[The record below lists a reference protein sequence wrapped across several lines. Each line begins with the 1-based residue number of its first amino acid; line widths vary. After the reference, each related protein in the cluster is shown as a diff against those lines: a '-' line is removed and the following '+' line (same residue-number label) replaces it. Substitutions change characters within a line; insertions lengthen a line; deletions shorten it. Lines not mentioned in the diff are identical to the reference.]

1 MGEDYSCERLLG
13 TGSYGKVALAT
24 KKSTGR
30 KVAIKRMEN
39 IFEDETD
46 CKRILREVTLMRK
59 LRHPFVVE
67 LVELLFPSNPQ
78 TFDTLYVVME
88 YAESDLKKIIKSN
101 INLEMQHTQHIIYN
115 LLCAVKYLHESNVLH
130 RDLKPANVLI
140 NEDCTVKLCD
150 YGLARST
157 SGIESAAMILS
168 AADKDSDGADET
180 VAAIVEQPEP
190 IKSAAASEAVSTKG
204 ITAQASGEAAV
215 TEQTDEEKKEN
226 LRSRLVKTKEARRG
240 MTRKL
245 TGHVVTRWYRAPE
258 IILLEKDYGPGIDI
272 WAVGCIFAELL
283 GMMRENAA
291 TFMDR

>member
-88 YAESDLKKIIKSN
+88 YAECDLKKIIKSN
-101 INLEMQHTQHIIYN
+101 INLEMQHT
-115 LLCAVKYLHESNVLH
+115 
-130 RDLKPANVLI
+130 
-140 NEDCTVKLCD
+140 
-150 YGLARST
+150 
-157 SGIESAAMILS
+157 
-168 AADKDSDGADET
+168 
-180 VAAIVEQPEP
+180 
-190 IKSAAASEAVSTKG
+190 
-204 ITAQASGEAAV
+204 
-215 TEQTDEEKKEN
+215 
-226 LRSRLVKTKEARRG
+226 
-240 MTRKL
+240 
-245 TGHVVTRWYRAPE
+245 
-258 IILLEKDYGPGIDI
+258 
-272 WAVGCIFAELL
+272 
-283 GMMRENAA
+283 
-291 TFMDR
+291 

>member
-1 MGEDYSCERLLG
+1 MCEKLLG

-24 KKSTGR
+24 KKSTGK

-39 IFEDETD
+39 IFDDETD

-59 LRHPFVVE
+59 LKHPFVVE
-67 LVELLFPSNPQ
+67 LIELLMPQNPD

-101 INLEMQHTQHIIYN
+101 INLEMLHIQTIVYN
-115 LLCAVKYLHESNVLH
+115 LLCSIKYLHESNVLH

-150 YGLARST
+150 YGLARSL

-168 AADKDSDGADET
+168 KADKTMDAVENGQGAQQ
-180 VAAIVEQPEP
+180 I
-190 IKSAAASEAVSTKG
+190 AAAAGTLNLPGSGGLTTQPSSTSIVSEDAGSEA
-204 ITAQASGEAAV
+204 A
-215 TEQTDEEKKEN
+215 EEKKED
-226 LRSRLVKTKEARRG
+226 LRSRLVKTKDARRN
-240 MTRKL
+240 MKREL

-258 IILLEKDYGPGIDI
+258 IILLEKDYGPGIDV
-272 WAVGCIFAELL
+272 WAVG
-283 GMMRENAA
+283 
-291 TFMDR
+291 

>member
-1 MGEDYSCERLLG
+1 MVESTSSNGTAAAKSTTTTSTKPSSSAQGKSGAGSNVRGRRGRGNLGLNQFQDWEVGDDYVCERLLG

-24 KKSTGR
+24 KKSTGQ

-39 IFEDETD
+39 IFEDVTD

-59 LRHPFVVE
+59 LKHPFVVE
-67 LVELLFPSNPQ
+67 LVELLYPSNPQ

-168 AADKDSDGADET
+168 AAERESDDDGA
-180 VAAIVEQPEP
+180 AQEQP
-190 IKSAAASEAVSTKG
+190 
-204 ITAQASGEAAV
+204 
-215 TEQTDEEKKEN
+215 
-226 LRSRLVKTKEARRG
+226 
-240 MTRKL
+240 
-245 TGHVVTRWYRAPE
+245 
-258 IILLEKDYGPGIDI
+258 
-272 WAVGCIFAELL
+272 
-283 GMMRENAA
+283 
-291 TFMDR
+291 